1 MNAATEATLTVVEE
15 RVLPHAPEK
24 VWRALTQSALMA
36 EWLLAND
43 FKPEVGHRFTL
54 RAPPQPGWDG
64 IVKGVVTEVEPPTR
78 LVYSWTVG
86 NDPATGLQ
94 TLVVFTLAREGN
106 STRLRMEQSGF
117 RPDQKQAYGGAR
129 AGWQQ
134 FLAKLEQVLARTD

>member
-54 RAPPQPGWDG
+54 RAQPQPGWDG
-64 IVKGVVTEVEPPTR
+64 IVEGVVTEVEPPTR

-86 NDPATGLQ
+86 SDPATGLQ
-94 TLVVFTLAREGN
+94 TLVVFTLAREGDG
-106 STRLRMEQSGF
+106 TRLRMEQSGF
-117 RPDQKQAYGGAR
+117 RPDQENNRRGAQF
-129 AGWQQ
+129 GWRKM
-134 FLAKLEQVLARTD
+134 LAALERVVAATP